1 MIWGYGDILGLKI
14 IKEKLPKFHK
24 GFELYQEFIHGLWD
38 KMFGYSHIPY
48 TYIYIYI
55 YCLQEESTR
64 LGLRMTIFFSG
75 GTRTFLVN
83 KIIQEKLIKFP
94 NIFELYKS

>member
-1 MIWGYGDILGLKI
+1 MVCGTKCSVIPIF
-14 IKEKLPKFHK
+14 P
-24 GFELYQEFIHGLWD
+24 IH
-38 KMFGYSHIPY
+38 I
-48 TYIYIYI
+48 YIYIYI
-55 YCLQEESTR
+55 YRLQEESTR

-83 KIIQEKLIKFP
+83 KTIQEKLIKFP